1 MDTLAPSPAPGQ
13 KRTLLSR
20 FFPNSDTNYIRRY
33 KFFEDP
39 ELSDAPS
46 TAVSPAPDGSSDQA
60 AEKHAPK
67 AQLDDGIVEQVNGPY
82 RGEVP
87 KPVQRTL
94 GFLGAFF
101 NMIAYSIALGILSIP
116 MVVATIGMV
125 PFVLLCCLFSF
136 VTWYIGYNYWHIAM
150 MYPGVQ
156 NLQQVGELI
165 FGPVGG
171 VVFAVIQGIFSI
183 FLQGNHVLLGG
194 YAFYYLGWEACMI
207 IMVFVFTIISFVF
220 TLPRSYRLFSAFAAI
235 SFTSIFTVVIIAMI
249 ASGVAGPQNRDPG
262 EPPKH
267 IYAFGASPRIPHDFL
282 DGVLGVTNVFVSF
295 GAIPAYLPVIAEMK
309 RPKDFHRSLILL
321 VAVSFIMYV
330 IVGCIMNYNLGQY
343 TTSPSLGSLS
353 NVMIKIS
360 YGLALPTILVAG
372 CASGQVT
379 GKMLMINVFAGS
391 RRRYLH
397 NKLVTWTAWI
407 LINVASWAI
416 GFVLAEVIPFFST
429 FLGLEASLFWSIFFM
444 FAPMFYLWR
453 HQFDYWDHWRN
464 RLGFLVA
471 LIMIGIAGFLCV
483 AGTWSAAISIRD
495 LYKTGNVGSP
505 FSCEMPSG

>member
-13 KRTLLSR
+13 NRTLLSR

-33 KFFEDP
+33 KFLEEPVASEAASTVTPPLDGA
-39 ELSDAPS
+39 SDG
-46 TAVSPAPDGSSDQA
+46 T
-60 AEKHAPK
+60 EKHAPK
-67 AQLDDGIVEQVNGPY
+67 TKLEDGIVEQVNGPY
-82 RGEVP
+82 RGEIA
-87 KPVQRTL
+87 KPVNRTL
-94 GFLGAFF
+94 GFFGAFF

-116 MVVATIGMV
+116 MIVATIGMV
-125 PFVLLCCLFSF
+125 PFVLLCCFFSF
-136 VTWYIGYNYWHIAM
+136 VAWYIGYNYWRIAM

-165 FGPVGG
+165 FGPIGG
-171 VVFAVIQGIFSI
+171 VTFATIQAIFSI

-194 YAFYYLGWEACMI
+194 YAFYYLGWDACMI
-207 IMVFVFTIISFVF
+207 VMVFVFTIISFVF

-249 ASGVAGPQNRDPG
+249 ASGVTGPQNRDPTD
-262 EPPKH
+262 PPMH
-267 IYAFGASPRIPHDFL
+267 IYAFGAASRIPHRFL

-309 RPKDFHRSLILL
+309 QPKDFHRSLNLL
-321 VAVSFIMYV
+321 IIVSFIMYT
-330 IVGCIMNYNLGQY
+330 IVGCIMNYNLGQF

-353 NVMIKIS
+353 KIMIKVS

-379 GKMLMINVFAGS
+379 GKMFMINVFSGA
-391 RRRYLH
+391 RRRFLD

-407 LINVASWAI
+407 LINVVSWALA
-416 GFVLAEVIPFFST
+416 FVLAEVIPFFST
-429 FLGLEASLFWSIFFM
+429 FLGLESSLFWSTFFS
-444 FAPMFYLWR
+444 FAPIFYLWR
-453 HQFDYWDHWRN
+453 HQFDCWSNWRN
-464 RLGFLVA
+464 RLGTLVA
-471 LIMIGIAGFLCV
+471 LLMIGIAGFLLI
-483 AGTWSAAISIRD
+483 AGTWASAVSIRD

-505 FSCEMPSG
+505 FSCEMPSS